1 MNEHIFREYDIRG
14 VAEEDLGN
22 ETALRIGKA
31 YGTIIH
37 NRGGKNVVV
46 GRDNRK
52 SGPRILKNFLKGLQ
66 STGTNV
72 IFIGEISTPLLY
84 YSVHKLNADGGVSIT
99 ASHNP
104 PQFNGFKVLV
114 GKDAIYGG
122 EIKEIR
128 KIAQSGD
135 FFISKKNGKLKN
147 KKMDSMYLQEI
158 KSIVKPKKNLKVVID
173 AGNGMASELAP
184 KLLKGMSKKL
194 TCLFCKKIST

>member
-1 MNEHIFREYDIRG
+1 MQCDGKRAFGFKAFRAFVFLMNPEIFREYDIRG
-14 VAEEDLGN
+14 IAERDLDS
-22 ETALRIGKA
+22 ETAELIGKA

-37 NRGGKNVVV
+37 NKGGKNVVV

-52 SGPRILKNFLKGLQ
+52 SGPRILKYFLKGLL

-72 IFIGEISTPLLY
+72 IFIGEIPTPLLY
-84 YSVHKLNADGGVSIT
+84 YSVYKLDADGGVSIT

-122 EIKEIR
+122 QIQEIR

-147 KKMDSMYLQEI
+147 KKMDSMYLQE
-158 KSIVKPKKNLKVVID
+158 
-173 AGNGMASELAP
+173 
-184 KLLKGMSKKL
+184 
-194 TCLFCKKIST
+194 